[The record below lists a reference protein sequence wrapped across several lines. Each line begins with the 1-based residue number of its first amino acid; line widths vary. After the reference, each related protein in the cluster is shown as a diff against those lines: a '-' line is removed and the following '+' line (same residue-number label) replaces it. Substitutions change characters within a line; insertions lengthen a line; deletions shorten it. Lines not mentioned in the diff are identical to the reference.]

1 MPGKTALANP
11 TVPATGPQP
20 ESSRCIPGR
29 SRGWRNRASTSA
41 WRRACV
47 TTRPTGD
54 GRAGSDHGALYL
66 SVNPPV
72 SCTDLV
78 MACPKGTSS
87 RAALSRC
94 GHDVRRV
101 RASAPSSCRPSR
113 SLGRGSSWVFQKTL
127 AGKRHWATSRAGRR
141 PTAYPLFTRA
151 QRPIVPSRCP
161 RFFART
167 PADLATTDRCP
178 EPSSFRIVP
187 ISYRWLLRRGAI
199 RRPNTVVSA
208 GEFGSAGFSLMPPRW
223 GTRYSYPAAA
233 KSAGLPVKRHL
244 GNPPHPTNSP

>member
-1 MPGKTALANP
+1 MRGQANPGSRCRRRQMLHFSPIFRLRGLARAPKPSAPDRGRRLVPGKTALANP
-11 TVPATGPQP
+11 AVPATGPQP

-29 SRGWRNRASTSA
+29 SQGWRNRASTSPR
-41 WRRACV
+41 RRACV

-66 SVNPPV
+66 SANPPV

-127 AGKRHWATSRAGRR
+127 AGKRHWATSRAGR
-141 PTAYPLFTRA
+141 
-151 QRPIVPSRCP
+151 
-161 RFFART
+161 
-167 PADLATTDRCP
+167 
-178 EPSSFRIVP
+178 
-187 ISYRWLLRRGAI
+187 
-199 RRPNTVVSA
+199 
-208 GEFGSAGFSLMPPRW
+208 
-223 GTRYSYPAAA
+223 
-233 KSAGLPVKRHL
+233 
-244 GNPPHPTNSP
+244 